1 MRWTH
6 IHALG
11 ALVFIVSV
19 ALLIPAGRAFAHA
32 GYDHSTP
39 AKDEVVPTAP
49 VQVDAYFKQKTF
61 RQTGAFYLRVYADD
75 NTTQVSQGDGT
86 LDDIDRHHM
95 SAALPAGL
103 PKGRYIVHWATQ
115 SDEDGESD
123 SGMYCFYIGVQ
134 PTAAQQAEC
143 ASFAPTT
150 VPTIGGTSQ
159 ATSAATSSPST
170 TAATPVSTPAGK
182 SDSGGGGNTGVI
194 VGVGIGAIVAV
205 IVVGGAG
212 LWWRSRQA

>member
-1 MRWTH
+1 MRRTH
-6 IHALG
+6 IHAIA
-11 ALVFIVSV
+11 ALAFMVSV

-32 GYDHSTP
+32 AYDHSTP
-39 AKDEVVPTAP
+39 AKDEVVPTGPA
-49 VQVDAYFKQKTF
+49 QVDAYFKQKIF

-75 NTTQVSQGDGT
+75 NTTQVSQGDGA
-86 LDDIDRHHM
+86 LDDVDRHHM

-103 PKGRYIVHWATQ
+103 PNGRYIVHWATQ

-134 PTAAQQAEC
+134 PAAAQRAQC
-143 ASFAPTT
+143 ASFAPTP
-150 VPTIGGTSQ
+150 VPTRGGTAQ
-159 ATSAATSSPST
+159 ATGAATRSP
-170 TAATPVSTPAGK
+170 AATPVSTPAGK
-182 SDSGGGGNTGVI
+182 SDSGGGSNTGVI
-194 VGVGIGAIVAV
+194 VGIVVGAIVAV